1 MPLPKPPLT
10 PQQRALADRIRRA
23 RPPRDSMPDD
33 VCAVAMRLGVIDE
46 VEARA
51 EALMYTSNVSY
62 GEACALACRDVL
74 ERIQE
79 EAA

>member
-1 MPLPKPPLT
+1 
-10 PQQRALADRIRRA
+10 
-23 RPPRDSMPDD
+23 MPDD
-33 VCAVAMRLGVIDE
+33 VCATAMRYGVIDE

-51 EALMYTSNVSY
+51 EALAYTLNVSY
-62 GEACALACRDVL
+62 SEACAIACRDVL